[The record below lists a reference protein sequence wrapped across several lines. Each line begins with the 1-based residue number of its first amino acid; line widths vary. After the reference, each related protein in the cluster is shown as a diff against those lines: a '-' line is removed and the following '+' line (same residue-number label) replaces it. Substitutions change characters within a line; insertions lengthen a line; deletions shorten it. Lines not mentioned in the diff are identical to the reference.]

1 MKSSYKPISE
11 LVERIDIRNSDGNAA
26 ILMGLSIDKCFI
38 RSVANTVG
46 TDLTK
51 YKVICK
57 NQFAVSLMQVS
68 RDSKI
73 PVACF
78 RECDRAIMSPAYS
91 IFQVADKSVVLPD
104 YLDMWFKRPEFDREA
119 AFIAVG
125 GVRGSMPWD
134 EFARIKVCVP
144 SLERQ
149 KEIVDAY
156 KAVNERI
163 HIKQQINDN
172 LLASMEAILD
182 KYYTDAFGDTKLS
195 QISEF
200 PIPDDWKIYQ
210 LSDLAGCQSG
220 YAFYKDGY
228 NDDGIR
234 IVDLGNINRNA
245 EFIQAKTDKYIL
257 PERVS
262 AQKYDK
268 FRLYKN
274 DLVMVMTDR
283 KSTME
288 LLGKTGRI
296 YTKGPLLLNQRV
308 YRIRTNSL
316 TSYLYVYLN
325 SERVHIF
332 HKSRALGTAQ
342 KYVNNGDINIIPIV
356 LPPKQILE
364 KLLKLFDNSWTIM
377 EHNLNEMNALSVL
390 QDQITLKLSSH

>member
-1 MKSSYKPISE
+1 MEKGYKILGNYIRLVDERNRDLAVTKLLGVSISKKF
-11 LVERIDIRNSDGNAA
+11 IP
-26 ILMGLSIDKCFI
+26 SI
-38 RSVANTVG
+38 ANIVG
-46 TDLTK
+46 TDLSN
-51 YKVICK
+51 YKIVRTG
-57 NQFAVSLMQVS
+57 QFAYGPVTS
-68 RDSKI
+68 RNGEKI
-73 PVACF
+73 
-78 RECDRAIMSPAYS
+78 S
-91 IFQVADKSVVLPD
+91 IA
-104 YLDMWFKRPEFDREA
+104 YLDEEDCIISSSYTVFEVENKEELDPEYLMLWFSRPEFDRYA
-119 AFIAVG
+119 RYKSHG
-125 GVRGSMPWD
+125 SVREIFDWNELCMVELP
-134 EFARIKVCVP
+134 VP
-144 SLERQ
+144 DIEKQR
-149 KEIVDAY
+149 KIVKAY
-156 KAVNERI
+156 KTLTDRI
-163 HIKQQINDN
+163 ALKQQINDN

-210 LSDLAGCQSG
+210 LSDLAECQSG

-296 YTKGPLLLNQRV
+296 YTKEPLLLNQRV

-377 EHNLNEMNALSVL
+377 EHNLNEMNALSIL
-390 QDQITLKLSSH
+390 QDQITLMLSSY

>member
-1 MKSSYKPISE
+1 MEKGYKILGNYIRLVDERNRNLAITKLLGVSISKKF
-11 LVERIDIRNSDGNAA
+11 IP
-26 ILMGLSIDKCFI
+26 SI
-38 RSVANTVG
+38 ANIVG
-46 TDLTK
+46 TDLSN
-51 YKVICK
+51 YKIVRTG
-57 NQFAVSLMQVS
+57 QFAYGPVTS
-68 RDSKI
+68 RNGEKI
-73 PVACF
+73 
-78 RECDRAIMSPAYS
+78 S
-91 IFQVADKSVVLPD
+91 IA
-104 YLDMWFKRPEFDREA
+104 YLDEEDCIISSSYTVFEVENKEELDPEYLMLWFSRPEFDRYA
-119 AFIAVG
+119 RYKSHG
-125 GVRGSMPWD
+125 SVREIFDWNELCMVELP
-134 EFARIKVCVP
+134 VP
-144 SLERQ
+144 DIEKQR
-149 KEIVDAY
+149 KIVKAY
-156 KAVNERI
+156 KTLTDRI
-163 HIKQQINDN
+163 ALKQQINDN

-210 LSDLAGCQSG
+210 LSDLAECQRG

-296 YTKGPLLLNQRV
+296 YTKEPLLLNQRV

-377 EHNLNEMNALSVL
+377 EHNLNEMNALSIL
-390 QDQITLKLSSH
+390 QDQITLMLSSY

>member
-1 MKSSYKPISE
+1 MEKGYKILGNYIRLVDERNRNLAITKLLGVSISKKF
-11 LVERIDIRNSDGNAA
+11 IP
-26 ILMGLSIDKCFI
+26 SI
-38 RSVANTVG
+38 ANIVG
-46 TDLTK
+46 TDLSN
-51 YKVICK
+51 YKIVRTG
-57 NQFAVSLMQVS
+57 QFAYGPVTS
-68 RDSKI
+68 RNGEKI
-73 PVACF
+73 
-78 RECDRAIMSPAYS
+78 S
-91 IFQVADKSVVLPD
+91 IA
-104 YLDMWFKRPEFDREA
+104 YLDEEDCIISSSYTVFEVENKEELDPEYLMLWFSRPEFDRYA
-119 AFIAVG
+119 RYKSHG
-125 GVRGSMPWD
+125 SVREIFDWNELCMVELP
-134 EFARIKVCVP
+134 VP
-144 SLERQ
+144 DIEKQR
-149 KEIVDAY
+149 KIVKAY
-156 KAVNERI
+156 KTLTDRI
-163 HIKQQINDN
+163 ALKQQINDN

-182 KYYTDAFGDTKLS
+182 KYYTDAFGDSKLS

-210 LSDLAGCQSG
+210 LSDLAECQSG

-296 YTKGPLLLNQRV
+296 YTKEPLLLNQRV

-377 EHNLNEMNALSVL
+377 EHNLNEMNALSIL
-390 QDQITLKLSSH
+390 QDQITLMLSSY